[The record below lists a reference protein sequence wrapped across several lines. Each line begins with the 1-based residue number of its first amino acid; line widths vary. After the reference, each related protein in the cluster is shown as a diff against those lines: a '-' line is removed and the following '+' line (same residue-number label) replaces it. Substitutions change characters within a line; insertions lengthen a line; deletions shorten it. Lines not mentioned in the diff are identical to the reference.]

1 MAINDGFE
9 KLVEMAEVDN
19 DTDLSIEELEQI
31 EWRRT
36 GEEDSQYSIMTA
48 TTYVNPE
55 ETIAKKVFSDGY
67 TEYTEYYYIA

>member
-9 KLVEMAEVDN
+9 KLVEMAEIDN

-31 EWRRT
+31 DWRRT

-67 TEYTEYYYIA
+67 TEYYYIA

>member
-55 ETIAKKVFSDGY
+55 ETIVKKVFSDGY
-67 TEYTEYYYIA
+67 IEYYYYIA